1 MKRVNSQ
8 PVVELKRV
16 SKVYQLDAEVVTA
29 LKSVSLEILE
39 GEYIS
44 IKGPSGSGKSTLMHL
59 MGLLDTPTEGQV
71 VFEGRQVSRLGES
84 ELSVILYRNVDFVF
98 QQFRLLE
105 RVAAWEN
112 VALPLVYAGVGA
124 TERRKRAVAELRAV
138 GLGDRL
144 DHRPNQLSGGQQQRV
159 AIARALVNRPRII
172 FADEPTG
179 NLDTESGKT
188 VMKLLDMLNRKG
200 KTIVLVTH
208 ELAVAAHAKRQ
219 IKIINGMIKT

>member
-71 VFEGRQVSRLGES
+71 VFEGRQVSGLGEA
-84 ELSVILYRNVDFVF
+84 ELAVIRNRKVGFVF
-98 QQFRLLE
+98 QQFSLLE

>member
-1 MKRVNSQ
+1 M
-8 PVVELKRV
+8 
-16 SKVYQLDAEVVTA
+16 YQLDAEVVTA

-71 VFEGRQVSRLGES
+71 VFEGRQVSGLGEA
-84 ELSVILYRNVDFVF
+84 ELAVIRNRKVGFVF
-98 QQFRLLE
+98 QQFSLLE